1 MTIDV
6 WAFNIFTSGAAPA
19 PEDLTVETCRETYGW
34 YLELAPKLE
43 LWGFDGVFFAE
54 HHFNPIFIAPSPQLV
69 VAAVAARTTTL
80 RLGIMGSV
88 LPMHDGRRFLEECA
102 MLDML
107 TGGRFE
113 IGIGPGAGD
122 DEAVQ
127 SGLPAEQIRPRYYSA
142 ADLLE
147 KGTAGPYV
155 THRDQFYDLVDVP
168 IVPRL
173 QSNPARPVW
182 TTIMSPGSAEWAA
195 RRGWRVCT
203 GWLPRPMAAQI
214 AESYRAAA
222 REVGTASGPE
232 MLALRRRVFVAP
244 TDVEARELAA
254 AAADLTQLGVS
265 RQGERQGEAADP
277 NVAAMLAHPD
287 DYLIGAPDT
296 VAEQIVEQCR
306 EGGFGT
312 FAAWCDYA
320 AFTRD
325 DVSRSYELIGTQV
338 APVVRS
344 ATLEQASV

>member
-1 MTIDV
+1 MAIEL

-19 PEDLTVETCRETYGW
+19 PEDLTVDACRQTYGW
-34 YLELAPKLE
+34 YVELATKLE
-43 LWGFDGVFFAE
+43 QWGLDGVFYAE

-69 VAAVAARTTTL
+69 VASVAARTSKL

-88 LPMHDGRRFLEECA
+88 LPLHDGRRFLEECA

-107 TGGRFE
+107 SGGRFE

-127 SGLPAEQIRPRYYSA
+127 AGLPAEHIRPRYYSA

-147 KGTAGPYV
+147 KGLAGPYV
-155 THRDQFYDLVDVP
+155 THRDEFHNLVEVP

-173 QSNPARPVW
+173 QGSPARPVW
-182 TTIMSPGSAEWAA
+182 TTIMSASSAQWAA
-195 RRGWRVCT
+195 RRGWRICT
-203 GWLPRPMAAQI
+203 GWLPRPFAAQI
-214 AESYRAAA
+214 SEAYRVAA
-222 REVGTASGPE
+222 REAGTPSGPE

-244 TDVEARELAA
+244 SDAEARELAE
-254 AAADLTQLGVS
+254 AAADLTQLGVL
-265 RQGERQGEAADP
+265 RQGEAADP
-277 NVAAMLAHPD
+277 NVAAMLSHPD
-287 DYLIGAPDT
+287 DYLVGAPAT
-296 VAEQIVEQCR
+296 VAEQIIEQCR

-320 AFTRD
+320 AFRRD
-325 DVSRSYELIGTQV
+325 AVARSYELLGTQV

-344 ATLEQASV
+344 AALEQASV

>member
-6 WAFNIFTSGAAPA
+6 WAFNIFTSGAAPE
-19 PEDLTVETCRETYGW
+19 PEDLTMDTCRETYGW
-34 YLELAPKLE
+34 YLDLAPKLE
-43 LWGFDGVFFAE
+43 QWGLDGVFYAE

-69 VAAVAARTTTL
+69 VASVATRTSKL

-88 LPMHDGRRFLEECA
+88 LPLHDGRRFLEECA

-107 TGGRFE
+107 SGGRFE

-155 THRDQFYDLVDVP
+155 THRDDFYDLVDVP

-173 QSNPARPVW
+173 HGNPGRRVW
-182 TTIMSPGSAEWAA
+182 TTIMSAGSAEWAA
-195 RRGWRVCT
+195 RRGWRICT
-203 GWLPRPMAAQI
+203 GWLPRPFAAQI
-214 AESYRAAA
+214 SEAYRAAA
-222 REVGTASGPE
+222 RAAGTPSGPE

-244 TDVEARELAA
+244 SDTEASELAA
-254 AAADLTQLGVS
+254 AAADLTQLGV
-265 RQGERQGEAADP
+265 QRQGEAADP
-277 NVAAMLAHPD
+277 NVAAMLSHPD
-287 DYLIGAPDT
+287 DYIVGAPDT

-312 FAAWCDYA
+312 FAAWSDYA
-320 AFTRD
+320 AFARD
-325 DVSRSYELIGTQV
+325 DIARSYELLGTRV

-344 ATLEQASV
+344 AALEQARV

>member
-1 MTIDV
+1 MAIDV

-19 PEDLTVETCRETYGW
+19 PEDLTVDACRETYGW
-34 YLELAPKLE
+34 YVELAAKLE
-43 LWGFDGVFFAE
+43 QWGLDGVFYAE

-69 VAAVAARTTTL
+69 VASVAARTSKL

-88 LPMHDGRRFLEECA
+88 LPLHDGRRFLEECA

-107 TGGRFE
+107 SGGRFE

-127 SGLPAEQIRPRYYSA
+127 AGLPAEHIRPRYYSVA
-142 ADLLE
+142 ELIE
-147 KGTAGPYV
+147 KGLAGPYV
-155 THRDQFYDLVDVP
+155 THRDDFHNLVDVP

-173 QSNPARPVW
+173 QGNPTRPVW
-182 TTIMSPGSAEWAA
+182 TTIMSASSAEWAA
-195 RRGWRVCT
+195 RRGWRICT
-203 GWLPRPMAAQI
+203 GWLPRPFAVQI
-214 AESYRAAA
+214 SEAYRAAA
-222 REVGTASGPE
+222 REAGTPSNPE

-244 TDVEARELAA
+244 SDAEARELAE
-254 AAADLTQLGVS
+254 AAADLTQLGVL
-265 RQGERQGEAADP
+265 RQGEAADP
-277 NVAAMLAHPD
+277 NVAAMLSHPD
-287 DYLIGAPDT
+287 DYVIGAPAT

-325 DVSRSYELIGTQV
+325 AVARSYELLGTQV

-344 ATLEQASV
+344 AALEQASV